1 MCTFAK
7 NAEMDEKSTLY
18 LIEVNYIQLKRDLEK
33 NKNSKQLEILTSLFF
48 VN

>member
-7 NAEMDEKSTLY
+7 NTEMDEKSTLY

-33 NKNSKQLEILTSLFF
+33 NKNSKQLGILTSLFF